1 MNINPSTLLFVPGNQ
16 EKMLDKSKT
25 FDTKWLI
32 PDLEDSVAFDDKEK
46 AREIVSKYLPLLK
59 SSIPGMIPKAKKTVL

>member
-46 AREIVSKYLPLLK
+46 AREIVSKYYLY
-59 SSIPGMIPKAKKTVL
+59 